1 MNNIITTLFLILLFL
16 TGKSYAYDPVEGQ
29 VTATLGPY
37 YSRTNYAGFNS
48 DINSSFKGGT
58 GLIAVGDFNDHAS
71 LEISMFYIPQT
82 FFREFEGYRIAEKTQ
97 IMHIG
102 MGYRRWLSPYLSTSL
117 AFYSSYSMGVIDTIY
132 TDVPVGVDVDTSARD
147 ITEYGLDLS
156 LQGDLWSSEHDK
168 WAVVL
173 EGRYSLSLTSKR
185 GEKSDQYGGMI
196 GLRYMVQEEKQVIA
210 PPPVK

>member
-1 MNNIITTLFLILLFL
+1 M
-16 TGKSYAYDPVEGQ
+16 
-29 VTATLGPY
+29 TATVGPY
-37 YSRTNYAGFNS
+37 YSRTNYGGFSS
-48 DINSSFKGGT
+48 DINSSFKGGM

-82 FFREFEGYRIAEKTQ
+82 FFREDQTYRIAEKTQ
-97 IMHIG
+97 VMHIG

-156 LQGDLWSSEHDK
+156 LQGDLWNQDRL
-168 WAVVL
+168 AVVL

-185 GEKSDQYGGMI
+185 GEKSDQYGAMI